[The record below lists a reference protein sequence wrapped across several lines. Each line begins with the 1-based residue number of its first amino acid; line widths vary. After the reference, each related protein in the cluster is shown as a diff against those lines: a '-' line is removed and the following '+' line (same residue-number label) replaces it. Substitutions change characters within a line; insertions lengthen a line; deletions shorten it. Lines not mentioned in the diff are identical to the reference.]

1 MCYLGNP
8 GPLLAGTLLGQVWAE
23 REEKLRAGA
32 GKAKASRLR
41 LGYVWQ
47 GYWDWKQARDLA
59 EGDGGAA
66 LDRQALRHQSSSLL
80 WLWGEGVKQCWAFS
94 LPLPR

>member
-1 MCYLGNP
+1 MLPGESGTPPGGNSPRAGLGRKR
-8 GPLLAGTLLGQVWAE
+8 GEA
-23 REEKLRAGA
+23 KAGA

-66 LDRQALRHQSSSLL
+66 PDRQALRHQSSSLL